1 MKVRSLAC
9 FKFQVISYYN
19 VYMYVYILS
28 FSISRT
34 SSAWNM
40 HHGAQSSAQGACCL
54 DSGFRHIFSA
64 PDCAAFEVMRVYRRV
79 KSTPK

>member
-1 MKVRSLAC
+1 MKIRSLAC

-28 FSISRT
+28 FSIPCT
-34 SSAWNM
+34 SSARNM

-54 DSGFRHIFSA
+54 DIGFRHMSSIGATLDHNKHCITLRNGSHLG
-64 PDCAAFEVMRVYRRV
+64 
-79 KSTPK
+79 

>member
-28 FSISRT
+28 FSIPCT
-34 SSAWNM
+34 SSARNM
-40 HHGAQSSAQGACCL
+40 HHGAQSSAQGGGGML
-54 DSGFRHIFSA
+54 SGHRFPPHIL
-64 PDCAAFEVMRVYRRV
+64 CA
-79 KSTPK
+79 